1 MGWNQPSHIAIL
13 LLVAILLFAAPKL
26 PQLARNLGESMRVFR
41 SEVKQMKDENSK
53 DEAAPTATTTTNI
66 GDPVVDTTRVDA
78 NRVQNPADGT
88 VTGRVV
94 DGDVK

>member
-13 LLVAILLFAAPKL
+13 LIAVILLFAAPKL

-41 SEVKQMKDENSK
+41 SEVKQMKDENGN
-53 DEAAPTATTTTNI
+53 DIPTTTTTNV
-66 GDPVVDTTRVDA
+66 GSPAVDTTRVDTT
-78 NRVQNPADGT
+78 RVQNPADGT

-94 DGDVK
+94 DGDIK